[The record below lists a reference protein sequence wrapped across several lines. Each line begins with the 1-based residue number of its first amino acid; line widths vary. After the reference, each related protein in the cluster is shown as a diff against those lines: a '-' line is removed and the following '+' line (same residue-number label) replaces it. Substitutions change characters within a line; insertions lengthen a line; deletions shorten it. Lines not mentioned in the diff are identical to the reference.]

1 MKSKAMLPMAT
12 IAAMFACGT
21 TIIPA
26 LLNPAAAQQ
35 HPVLKNVIPES
46 ASMTIQANITAINAN
61 TREVTLQGPSG
72 RKVTVIAGP
81 IVRLEML
88 KVGDTVN
95 AKYYRS
101 VAFDISGPKGG
112 NGTPKSAGEMT
123 QAIEQRAE
131 GPGGVAARVT
141 EVQGLVVG
149 IDRAA
154 NSIDVVNP
162 SGGGV
167 YTVEVT
173 NPERVAMLSQVKIGD
188 TITAVVSEALAVSI
202 EPAR

>member
-46 ASMTIQANITAINAN
+46 ASMTIQANITAINPT

-72 RKVTVIAGP
+72 RKVSVTAGP

-88 KVGDTVN
+88 KVGETVN
-95 AKYYRS
+95 AQYYRS
-101 VAFDISGPKGG
+101 VGFDVSGPKGG
-112 NGTPKSAGEMT
+112 NGTPKSSGEMT

-131 GPGGVAARVT
+131 GPGGIAARVT
-141 EVQGLVVG
+141 
-149 IDRAA
+149 
-154 NSIDVVNP
+154 
-162 SGGGV
+162 
-167 YTVEVT
+167 
-173 NPERVAMLSQVKIGD
+173 QVKIGR
-188 TITAVVSEALAVSI
+188 AHV
-202 EPAR
+202 

>member
-12 IAAMFACGT
+12 IAAIACGT

-26 LLNPAAAQQ
+26 LLHPAAAQQ

-46 ASMTIQANITAINAN
+46 ASMTIKANITAINPT

-72 RKVTVIAGP
+72 TKVTVTAGP

-88 KVGDTVN
+88 KVGETVN
-95 AKYYRS
+95 AQYYRS
-101 VAFDISGPKGG
+101 VGFDVSGPKGG
-112 NGTPKSAGEMT
+112 NGTPKSTSEMR

-131 GPGGVAARVT
+131 GPGGIAARVT
-141 EVQGLVVG
+141 QVQGLVVG

-154 NSIDVVNP
+154 NSIDVANP

-167 YTVEVT
+167 YTIEVT
-173 NPERVAMLSQVKIGD
+173 NLERIAMLPQVKIGD
-188 TITAVVSEALAVSI
+188 TITAVISEALAVSI